1 MSSKASKTGVVRSV
15 SLLVLLS
22 GALWIGAAALSSTA
36 ATQAAEDYDTLEAV
50 IETSRGQIVI
60 CFFPKDAPR
69 HVEYFISQ
77 ARAGAYDGTTFHRL
91 IKNALI
97 QGGDPNTKNPA
108 PRAKAS
114 YGTGGLNAG
123 LPDEVN
129 RNKNITGAVSCV
141 LAVERADQDDV
152 KPGSSGS
159 QFFIVLN
166 LGPAKARL
174 DQSFTVFGRVV
185 SGMDVAMD
193 ISNAPA
199 DQTTK
204 LATERIE
211 IKKVTIRQKTP
222 SVDEMKPMSAL
233 IETSMGNIKLQLL
246 PDVAPNTVRQ
256 FIQYVRTG
264 MYDGTSFYRVSQK
277 YYLEAGNLGD
287 WPAES
292 PNRKRF
298 FSVWSIP
305 FEKNDY
311 KQVRGT
317 VSMRQIDE
325 GYTRWYFFIINQD
338 NDALNGKSVP
348 FAKVVEG
355 LDVVDKIAAVE
366 VDGDKPKQRVDIKK
380 VTVQ

>member
-1 MSSKASKTGVVRSV
+1 LIGLSAG
-15 SLLVLLS
+15 LLVINSSARASAAIQS
-22 GALWIGAAALSSTA
+22 G
-36 ATQAAEDYDTLEAV
+36 EDLESVEAV
-50 IETSRGQIVI
+50 IETSRGEIVVY
-60 CFFPKDAPR
+60 FFPKDAPR

-77 ARAGAYDGTTFHRL
+77 ARAGVYDGTTFHRI

-97 QGGDPNTKNPA
+97 QGGDPNTKNTA
-108 PRAKAS
+108 ARAKAL

-141 LAVERADQDDV
+141 LAVDRANPDDV

-185 SGMDVAMD
+185 SGMDVAMG
-193 ISNAPA
+193 ISNAPS
-199 DQTTK
+199 DQ
-204 LATERIE
+204 ANMANERIE
-211 IKKVTIRQKTP
+211 IKKVTIRPRTP
-222 SVDEMKPMSAL
+222 SVEQMKAMSAI
-233 IETSMGNIKLQLL
+233 IETSLGNLKLEFLT
-246 PDVAPNTVRQ
+246 DVAPNTVRQ
-256 FIQYVRTG
+256 FIQLARSG

-277 YYLEAGNLGD
+277 YYLEAGNLAD
-287 WPAES
+287 WPADS

-298 FSVWSIP
+298 FSLWSIP
-305 FEKNDY
+305 FEKNELN
-311 KQVRGT
+311 QVRGT

-325 GYTRWYFFIINQD
+325 GWTRWYFFIINQD
-338 NDALNGKSVP
+338 NSGLNGKSVP

-355 LDVVDKIAAVE
+355 LDVVDKIAATE
-366 VDGDKPKQRVDIKK
+366 VDGDKPKQRIDIRKI
-380 VTVQ
+380 TVQ